1 MLGLRIYYPKP
12 AIYKG
17 VWIPPTVT
25 KTK

>member
-17 VWIPPTVT
+17 EWIPPTVT
-25 KTK
+25 KTE